1 MFYVYCLDR
10 FSPEDLGITASSLLA
25 WMLAEV
31 LVIWLCLYLL
41 AVHSQLKWLDLVAFC
56 GYKYV
61 GMISSVGL
69 GLLGGTYVYYCV
81 LGYTALAIAY
91 FLVSRR
97 CGSGISRRVWRRAPP
112 KEIAIIWESTCRV
125 LWSAV

>member
-1 MFYVYCLDR
+1 M
-10 FSPEDLGITASSLLA
+10 TASSLLA

-61 GMISSVGL
+61 GMIASVGS
-69 GLLGGTYVYYCV
+69 GLIGGTYAYYLV

-91 FLVSRR
+91 FLVS
-97 CGSGISRRVWRRAPP
+97 S
-112 KEIAIIWESTCRV
+112 ST
-125 LWSAV
+125 SAVCL

>member
-1 MFYVYCLDR
+1 MEIHAYR
-10 FSPEDLGITASSLLA
+10 FSPEQLGITASSLLA
-25 WMLAEV
+25 WILAEV

-61 GMISSVGL
+61 GMIASIGCGLVG
-69 GLLGGTYVYYCV
+69 GGYVYYAV

-91 FLVSRR
+91 FLVR
-97 CGSGISRRVWRRAPP
+97 GY
-112 KEIAIIWESTCRV
+112 
-125 LWSAV
+125 